1 MILYVLQAAATAAR
15 TGIVKV
21 TDAFWLSFGLAPPPS
36 LLANIGKAL
45 PASRWEERLREREE
59 RPGSHYLS

>member
-21 TDAFWLSFGLAPPPS
+21 TDAFWLSFGLAPPPF
-36 LLANIGKAL
+36 LL
-45 PASRWEERLREREE
+45 
-59 RPGSHYLS
+59 